1 MLKCHI
7 LTFMSMINLCSV
19 ELSMKQVY
27 NLGTRHQEEETY
39 KLRQTKRAINI
50 DNLHDCTCTVGFIK
64 GVEKNDKKRGLS
76 SI

>member
-1 MLKCHI
+1 
-7 LTFMSMINLCSV
+7 
-19 ELSMKQVY
+19 MKQVY
-27 NLGTRHQEEETY
+27 NLGARHQEEETY
-39 KLRQTKRAINI
+39 KLRQTKRAKYI